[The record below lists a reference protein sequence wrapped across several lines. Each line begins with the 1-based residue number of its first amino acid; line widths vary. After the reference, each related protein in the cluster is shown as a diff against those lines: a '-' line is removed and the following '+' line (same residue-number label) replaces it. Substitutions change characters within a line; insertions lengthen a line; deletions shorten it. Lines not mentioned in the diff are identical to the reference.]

1 MGKDMKGRNLG
12 EGIYQRNGDKYSTRF
27 ICRSGKGIFTFKKH
41 TITIKRTMEFRYG
54 DKDFKY
60 IKEK

>member
-27 ICRSGKGIFTFKKH
+27 ICRSGKGIFTLKKH
-41 TITIKRTMEFRYG
+41 TITIKRTME
-54 DKDFKY
+54 
-60 IKEK
+60 